1 MQVTQ
6 QNDEDIAMQNEMEKM
21 VNTYDSFM
29 EKFCLGKENSLREMT
44 VDLADVKPG
53 DCVLEVGCATGTLAL
68 AIKQK
73 VESSGKVFG
82 IDIIPGMIEVSQRK
96 AKQANLDV
104 RFQVGNIENIPFPD
118 DYFNIVICSFMIF
131 HMSEGVRKNGCKE
144 IYRVLKSGG
153 HLFLLDTATLEG
165 VSLFLKKIYFTEIE
179 IEKTKF
185 ASTEMWYLK
194 GKANKTL

>member
-82 IDIIPGMIEVSQRK
+82 IDIIPGMIEV
-96 AKQANLDV
+96 
-104 RFQVGNIENIPFPD
+104 
-118 DYFNIVICSFMIF
+118 
-131 HMSEGVRKNGCKE
+131 
-144 IYRVLKSGG
+144 
-153 HLFLLDTATLEG
+153 
-165 VSLFLKKIYFTEIE
+165 
-179 IEKTKF
+179 
-185 ASTEMWYLK
+185 
-194 GKANKTL
+194 